1 MSAVE
6 QIQPLARILD
16 VSEEQYFADPCQTPS
31 LSQSIAKVL
40 VTQSPLHAWTYHP
53 KLGALEN
60 PDIDVER
67 QSKQKDDGHIVHRM
81 LLGKGADVEIVHG
94 FDNWKK
100 KAAQTLRD
108 EIKEAGRL
116 PVLAHH
122 YEDLEA
128 ASETIKGNLMTQF
141 GIDLNEPGGESE
153 IALEWSED
161 GANGPVLCRGRMDRI
176 QFNRGLIYDVK
187 TIYSAHPE
195 VCGKQAVELGRDI
208 QNAAYTSAVSKLRP
222 DLAGRVEMLF
232 LHVEIE
238 PPYAIY
244 PGPLDG
250 ELRELGRQ
258 RWERAIYVWEE
269 CLRTGRWPA
278 YTNRIT
284 PIRAPGW
291 AVTRWMEKAQDW

>member
-1 MSAVE
+1 MT
-6 QIQPLARILD
+6 ARILNCT
-16 VSEEQYFADPCQTPS
+16 EAEYFADPSDQPS

-53 KLGALEN
+53 RLGAMEN
-60 PDIDVER
+60 PEVDTER
-67 QSKQKDDGHIVHRM
+67 KSKQKDDGHIVHRM
-81 LLGKGADVEIVHG
+81 LLGKGANVEIVHG

-108 EIKEAGRL
+108 EAIEAGRL

-122 YEDLEA
+122 YEDLDA
-128 ASETIKGNLMTQF
+128 ASETIKGNLMAQF
-141 GIDLNEPGGESE
+141 GIDLNEQGGESE
-153 IALEWSED
+153 IAIEWSED

-176 QFNRGLIYDVK
+176 QFNRGLIFDVK

-208 QNAAYTSAVSKLRP
+208 QAAAYISALSKLRP
-222 DLAGRVEMLF
+222 ELAGRIEMLF

-250 ELRELGRQ
+250 ELLMLGEQ
-258 RWERAIYVWEE
+258 RWQRAVFLWEE
-269 CLRTGRWPA
+269 CLRTGRWPG
-278 YTNRIT
+278 YTNCIT

-291 AVTRWMEKAQDW
+291 AVTRWMEKAQAW

>member
-1 MSAVE
+1 MNAVTN
-6 QIQPLARILD
+6 QQPLARILD
-16 VSEEQYFADPCQTPS
+16 VSEADYFSDPCEVPS

-53 KLGALEN
+53 RLGELEN
-60 PDIDVER
+60 PEVDIER
-67 QSKQKDDGHIVHRM
+67 GSKQKDDGHIVHRM

-100 KAAQTLRD
+100 NAAKALRA
-108 EIKEAGRL
+108 EAIEAGRV

-122 YEDLEA
+122 YENLEA
-128 ASETIKGNLMTQF
+128 ASETIKGNLLTQF

-176 QFNRGLIYDVK
+176 QFNRGLIFDVK
-187 TIYSAHPE
+187 TIYSAHPD

-208 QNAAYTSAVSKLRP
+208 QAAAYISALSKLRP
-222 DLAGRVEMLF
+222 DLAGRIEMLF

-250 ELRELGRQ
+250 ELLELGRR
-258 RWERAIYVWEE
+258 RWDRAIFLWEE

-278 YTNRIT
+278 YASSIT
-284 PIRAPGW
+284 PIRGAGW
-291 AVTRWMEKAQDW
+291 AVKRWIEQSESW